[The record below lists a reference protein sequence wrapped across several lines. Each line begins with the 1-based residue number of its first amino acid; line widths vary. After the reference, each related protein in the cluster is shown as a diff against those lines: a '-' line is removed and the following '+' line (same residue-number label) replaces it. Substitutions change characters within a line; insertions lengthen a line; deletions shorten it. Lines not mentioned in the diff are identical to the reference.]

1 VFTLMNELHVPLR
14 TALLAKAKITMRR
27 HISASRRGRERW
39 AQTPLVLG
47 KVVCRTAAHHNR
59 APGLVYFKDQFMLA
73 ANHAVDAASPIVTRA
88 TRVGFFMAGFGLSV
102 WAPLVPYVRARIE
115 MSDALFGSLLLCIGI
130 GSLTWMPLSGLL
142 VARRGIRPVILAS
155 VALLALSLAGMALTQ
170 SIWLLAVALFCFG
183 GSLGVI
189 DVVFNIQGV
198 MVERDTGK
206 RHMSNFHGMFS
217 LGSISGALALTAAL
231 TLGLAPA
238 TGTLL
243 MIALIVLANL
253 AVSPGFL
260 RERAPAGG
268 VAFVRPSAM
277 VMLVGSL
284 CFVVYLAEGAV
295 LDWSALYLTETKALD
310 TAKGGLGYASFALM
324 VTVGRF
330 AGSPVVNSLGTARVI
345 GFGGLLA
352 AIGIGVTLITEH
364 WGLALLG
371 YGLCGLGCAN
381 VSPVLISSLS
391 RQQAMPVNQAIT
403 AATTIGFAGVLAG
416 PAIIGLIAH
425 HASLTLAFALLA
437 LLLLGLGL
445 GGRRFAE

>member
-1 VFTLMNELHVPLR
+1 MPAATLSV
-14 TALLAKAKITMRR
+14 T
-27 HISASRRGRERW
+27 
-39 AQTPLVLG
+39 
-47 KVVCRTAAHHNR
+47 
-59 APGLVYFKDQFMLA
+59 
-73 ANHAVDAASPIVTRA
+73 AASPLARRA

-102 WAPLVPYVRARIE
+102 WAPLVPYVRDRIE

-142 VARRGIRPVILAS
+142 VTRCGIRPVVLSSA
-155 VALLALSLAGMALTQ
+155 VLLLFALLGMALTE
-170 SIWLLAVALFCFG
+170 SIWILALALFCFG

-189 DVVFNIQGV
+189 DVVLNIQGV
-198 MVERDTGK
+198 LIERDTGK

-217 LGSISGALALTAAL
+217 LGSICGALALTLAL

-243 MIALIVLANL
+243 MIALIALAIF
-253 AVSPGFL
+253 AVAPGFL
-260 RERAPAGG
+260 RDRAPTGG
-268 VAFVRPSAM
+268 VAFIRPTGM
-277 VMLVGSL
+277 VLLVGAL

-295 LDWSALYLTETKALD
+295 LDWSALYLTEQKALE

-330 AGSPVVNSLGTARVI
+330 AGSPVVNSLGTARII

-352 AIGIGVTLITEH
+352 GIGVGLTIVTEH
-364 WGLALLG
+364 WALALLG

-391 RQQAMPVNQAIT
+391 RQQIMPVHQAIT

-416 PAIIGLIAH
+416 PALIGVIAH
-425 HASLTLAFALLA
+425 FGSLTIAFGMLAVLLLSLA
-437 LLLLGLGL
+437 LGSRHFGDD
-445 GGRRFAE
+445 